1 MLLLI
6 LQSIVLFFGLFARL
20 HKHWRNFMFAVSLMS
35 QKLKDTSSSLPIF
48 LQSVLSSATK
58 PISIVAV
65 VVSLA
70 IQIGATKVLSMLL
83 MTADF
88 LPPYFSASGFCLDD
102 KQVADL
108 KYSVSFILLEQSE
121 ENEDFFV
128 VTVNLFTAAARYQP
142 AFFIAV
148 FATKEFMDVQPS
160 NAGDGKLPA
169 IEVSSG
175 PVESKS
181 SSLVDAVLCY
191 VVNSD
196 SHINKNILC

>member
-1 MLLLI
+1 M
-6 LQSIVLFFGLFARL
+6 Q
-20 HKHWRNFMFAVSLMS
+20 
-35 QKLKDTSSSLPIF
+35 
-48 LQSVLSSATK
+48 
-58 PISIVAV
+58 
-65 VVSLA
+65 A

-88 LPPYFSASGFCLDD
+88 LPPYFSASSFGLDD

-121 ENEDFFV
+121 ENEDLFV
-128 VTVNLFTAAARYQP
+128 ATVNLFTAAARYQP

-148 FATKEFMDVQPS
+148 FATKEFMDVQPG

-181 SSLVDAVLCY
+181 SSLVDVVLCY

>member
-35 QKLKDTSSSLPIF
+35 QKLK
-48 LQSVLSSATK
+48 
-58 PISIVAV
+58 
-65 VVSLA
+65 A

>member
-6 LQSIVLFFGLFARL
+6 LQSIVLFFGLFAGL
-20 HKHWRNFMFAVSLMS
+20 HKHWRNFTLAVSLMS
-35 QKLKDTSSSLPIF
+35 RKLKDTSSSLPIF

-58 PISIVAV
+58 PISVVAA
-65 VVSLA
+65 VVSLVSYFRNLVR
-70 IQIGATKVLSMLL
+70 ILSMLE
-83 MTADF
+83 
-88 LPPYFSASGFCLDD
+88 
-102 KQVADL
+102 L
-108 KYSVSFILLEQSE
+108 KTFFILLHYP
-121 ENEDFFV
+121 V
-128 VTVNLFTAAARYQP
+128 MP

-148 FATKEFMDVQPS
+148 FATKELMDVQPG

-196 SHINKNILC
+196 SDINKNILC